1 MLLSLFSSK
10 RCGFVTVRSRAA
22 DLEQLA
28 AWITSGELKASVQR
42 TFALSDI
49 TTALSA
55 LESGSVRGKLAV
67 RICEYAQ

>member
-22 DLEQLA
+22 DLEQL
-28 AWITSGELKASVQR
+28 
-42 TFALSDI
+42 
-49 TTALSA
+49 SA